1 MKMYDLDGKKVG
13 VTDTMYARYDMGQLA
28 IDTLREHSDVSIERY
43 TVPGYN
49 EQPLACKR
57 LVEEY
62 DCDIVIAVGMASPYS
77 HNKDYLQTASRGFQ
91 QVSLETGVHVL
102 EVFVAED
109 EAKSKDDLIDI
120 IVDRVTEHSKNALD
134 LLDGK
139 ETMTP
144 RAGKGIRQG
153 GPDAGPLRKGGE

>member
-1 MKMYDLDGKKVG
+1 MNELDGKTVG
-13 VTDTMYARYDMGQLA
+13 ITDTMYARYDMGQLA

-57 LVEEY
+57 LIEDY

-77 HNKDYLQTASRGFQ
+77 HNKDYLQTASKGFQ
-91 QVSLETGVHVL
+91 QVSLETGTHVL

-109 EAKSKDDLIDI
+109 EAKTKDDLIDI
-120 IVDRVTEHSKNALD
+120 IEDRVTEHSENALD
-134 LLDGK
+134 LLAGK

-153 GPDAGPLRKGGE
+153 GPDVGPFEDGNE

>member
-1 MKMYDLDGKKVG
+1 MSELSEKTVG

-49 EQPLACKR
+49 EQPLACRR
-57 LVEEY
+57 LADEY

-77 HNKDYLQTASRGFQ
+77 HNKEYLHTASKGFQ
-91 QVSLETGVHVL
+91 RVALDHDVHVL

-109 EAKSKDDLIDI
+109 EAKSEEKLEEI
-120 IVDRVTEHSKNALD
+120 IVDRVVEHSKNALD
-134 LLDGK
+134 LLRGK

-144 RAGKGIRQG
+144 RGGKGVRQG
-153 GPDAGPLRKGGE
+153 GPNAELIGDGGP